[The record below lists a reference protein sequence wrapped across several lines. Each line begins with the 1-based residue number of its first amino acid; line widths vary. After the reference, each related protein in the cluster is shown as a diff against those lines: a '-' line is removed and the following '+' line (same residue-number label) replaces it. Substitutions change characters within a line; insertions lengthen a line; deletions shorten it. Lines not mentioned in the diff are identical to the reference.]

1 MTGLGT
7 PTVCNIVIEVSRAII
22 ENLWEESVGRHW
34 PKTEAEF
41 LEKMIEMESMW
52 QFPFCFG
59 AVDGCHIPIRC
70 PSGGRE
76 ANKEYHNFKNFYSIV
91 LMGMV
96 DAKYRFIWASCG
108 FPGNSHDSIIFQVT
122 DLFQSITEGDTIPNI
137 AKNENGVMIS
147 PLILGDSAFPF
158 RKWLMKPFT
167 NAVLSREERYFD
179 YRLSR
184 ARMVTEGAYG

>member
-59 AVDGCHIPIRC
+59 AVDGCHIPI
-70 PSGGRE
+70 
-76 ANKEYHNFKNFYSIV
+76 
-91 LMGMV
+91 
-96 DAKYRFIWASCG
+96 
-108 FPGNSHDSIIFQVT
+108 
-122 DLFQSITEGDTIPNI
+122 
-137 AKNENGVMIS
+137 
-147 PLILGDSAFPF
+147 
-158 RKWLMKPFT
+158 
-167 NAVLSREERYFD
+167 
-179 YRLSR
+179 
-184 ARMVTEGAYG
+184 